1 MARRLLPTLLFV
13 VATLPGLAGA
23 DELTAIIQQDLS
35 TLGYDPG
42 NLDGEATVQTV
53 VAVSKFQAE
62 HDMEVTGEIT
72 PQLAGIIKAAI
83 SQQGQGQRAQGQQ
96 DQAEPASAASP
107 ATPAP
112 DPAALQAAQ
121 QACLQQKVADAQE
134 AQRKKRGIGS
144 LMRAVSRTA
153 SRIGSNDTARAVAN
167 ASSDIY
173 TAGAVASDLESAAK
187 DLGLT
192 ESDVEACRNPQ

>member
-1 MARRLLPTLLFV
+1 MVKLLIPTLVLV
-13 VATLPGLAGA
+13 VLTLPGPAGA
-23 DELTAIIQQDLS
+23 DELTAIIQQDLA

-62 HDMEVTGEIT
+62 HELEVTGEIT
-72 PQLAGIIKAAI
+72 PQLAGVIKAAI
-83 SQQGQGQRAQGQQ
+83 SQQGQ
-96 DQAEPASAASP
+96 PATASNPATASP
-107 ATPAP
+107 APAP
-112 DPAALQAAQ
+112 AAQDPAALQAAQ
-121 QACLQQKVADAQE
+121 QACLQQKMAEAQE
-134 AQRKKRGIGS
+134 AQKKRRGFGS

-153 SRIGSNDTARAVAN
+153 NAIGGNDI
-167 ASSDIY
+167 ASSVAEASADIY

-192 ESDVEACRNPQ
+192 ESDLEACRNPQ